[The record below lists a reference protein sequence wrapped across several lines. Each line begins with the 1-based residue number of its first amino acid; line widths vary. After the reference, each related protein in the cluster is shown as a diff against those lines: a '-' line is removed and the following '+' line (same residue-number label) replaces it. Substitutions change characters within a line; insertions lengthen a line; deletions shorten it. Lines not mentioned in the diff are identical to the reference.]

1 MTLFSIFSSIFT
13 KVTLGFAL
21 IFFPAWNF
29 STTPHTDTPAPFVID
44 ETSSSTPTAI
54 APVTPPPPAETEA
67 ERVVPPPPAP
77 IALEIPQEP
86 TATTPPPP
94 PPPPP
99 PTATPSD
106 LNSTVRESIV
116 NILCTGSGGP
126 LNPASGSGVFID
138 PSGVILTNAHLGQ
151 FFLLK
156 DYPVP
161 DTITCVIR
169 TGSPART
176 TYAAELLYISPSWL
190 NANAHKI
197 VQPNPTG
204 TGEYDFA
211 LLRVTGRTD
220 PNAPLPTNF
229 PFVDPDIAAEADFGE
244 EVLLAGYPA
253 GFLDGATIQT
263 NLYATSAF
271 TTVQDLY
278 NFSPGE
284 PVALIS
290 IAGTVVSQHGA
301 SGGAVV
307 RTDSGKLQGIIVTAT
322 EADTTAGRDLRAITL
337 LHIDDTL
344 RDETGAG
351 LSNMLSG
358 DLATKGAQ
366 FRAGTAPSLTKLLV
380 DALEK

>member
-21 IFFPAWNF
+21 IFFPAWDF
-29 STTPHTDTPAPFVID
+29 STAPHTDTPVPFIVEED
-44 ETSSSTPTAI
+44 VSSTPSAI
-54 APVTPPPPAETEA
+54 APVTPPPPEKTEA

-77 IALEIPQEP
+77 IAIDAPQEP
-86 TATTPPPP
+86 TATTPTPPP
-94 PPPPP
+94 PPP
-99 PTATPSD
+99 AAAPSD
-106 LNSTVRESIV
+106 LNSTVREAIV

-176 TYAAELLYISPSWL
+176 MYAAELLYISPSWM

-197 VQPNPTG
+197 VQQNPTG
-204 TGEYDFA
+204 TGEFDFA

-220 PNAPLPTNF
+220 PNAPLPPSF
-229 PFVDPDIAAEADFGE
+229 PFIAPDIAAEADFGDGM
-244 EVLLAGYPA
+244 LLAGYPA

-271 TTVQDLY
+271 TTVQDIY
-278 NFSPGE
+278 NFAPGE

-307 RTDSGKLQGIIVTAT
+307 RTDSGKLQGIIATAT
-322 EADTTAGRDLRAITL
+322 EEDTTAGRDLRAITL
-337 LHIDDTL
+337 LHIDDVL

-351 LSNMLSG
+351 LSSMLSG
-358 DLATKGAQ
+358 DLGVKAAQ
-366 FRAGTAPSLTKLLV
+366 FRIGTAPSLTKLLV